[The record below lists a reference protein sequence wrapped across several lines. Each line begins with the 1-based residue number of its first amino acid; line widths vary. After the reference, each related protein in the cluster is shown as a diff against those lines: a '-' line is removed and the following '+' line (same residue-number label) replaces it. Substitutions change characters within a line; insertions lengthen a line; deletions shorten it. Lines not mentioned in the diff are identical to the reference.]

1 MVKPFIATP
10 SGRHYIGEDFTPD
23 IKEISF
29 ALSNQNRYNGH
40 VGCYTVAE
48 HSVRVAMQ
56 LPPELRLSGLL
67 HDAHEAYYGDIISPI
82 KRMLGPKFDELC
94 DQFDDVI
101 DETFGTDVRHP
112 LVKEAD
118 LRMLVT
124 EARSFDLFGN
134 GDGWP
139 QVHPYLPLGHI
150 DTWLPT
156 HADIKFMELFNELR
170 AMG

>member
-1 MVKPFIATP
+1 MKPFIVTP
-10 SGRHYIGEDFTPD
+10 SGRHYIGEPFTPD
-23 IKEISF
+23 INEISF
-29 ALSNQNRYNGH
+29 ALSNSNRYNGH
-40 VGCYTVAE
+40 VGHYTVAE
-48 HSVRVAMQ
+48 HCVRVAMQ
-56 LPPELRLSGLL
+56 LPRELQLSGLL
-67 HDAHEAYYGDIISPI
+67 HDAHEAYYGDIVSPV
-82 KRMLGPKFDELC
+82 KRLLGPKFGELC

-124 EARSFDLFGN
+124 EARSFNLFGD

-139 QVHPYLPLGHI
+139 PVEPFEPYALH

-156 HADIKFMELFNELR
+156 KADRIFMETFNDLR
-170 AMG
+170 KLG

>member
-1 MVKPFIATP
+1 MSNKPFIQTP
-10 SGRHYIGEDFTPD
+10 SGRFYIGEPFTPN
-23 IKEISF
+23 IEQISF

-48 HSVRVAMQ
+48 HCVRVAMQ

-67 HDAHEAYYGDIISPI
+67 HDAHEAYYGDIISPV
-82 KRMLGPKFDELC
+82 KRMLGPKFNELC

-101 DETFGTDVRHP
+101 DEHFGADVRHP

-134 GDGWP
+134 GNGWP
-139 QVHPYLPLGHI
+139 DVEMYRSKVC
-150 DTWLPT
+150 DTWLPAK
-156 HADIKFMELFNELR
+156 ADQKFMELFNELHR
-170 AMG
+170 MG